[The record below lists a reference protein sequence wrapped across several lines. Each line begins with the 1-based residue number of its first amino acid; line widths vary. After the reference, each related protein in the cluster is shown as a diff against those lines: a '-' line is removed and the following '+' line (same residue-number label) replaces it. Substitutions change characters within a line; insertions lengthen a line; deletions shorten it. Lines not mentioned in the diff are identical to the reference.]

1 MSLGVVERGGVGVL
15 RAGDGLTVLGSECHR
30 VGDPVVGIR
39 SKRARHLDRGD
50 LPLDVH
56 IQVEVSILRAQVLA
70 RCAGQGHP
78 GDAGLGGAVAQSEV
92 PPVLVP
98 IEGHAR
104 AERIRD
110 GNGLTGLTV
119 RGDRAV
125 PLGQLLL
132 DVVRAEVDLPRH
144 SGGGRRDDR
153 GDLAELES
161 RVAPCSGALDAAG
174 AGQADAHL
182 LAPVDGHIH

>member
-15 RAGDGLTVLGSECHR
+15 RAGDGLAALRGECHR
-30 VGDPVVGIR
+30 VGDPVVGLR
-39 SKRARHLDRGD
+39 SKGARHLDRGD

-56 IQVEVSILRAQVLA
+56 IQVEVSVLRAQVLA
-70 RCAGQGHP
+70 RRAGQGHP
-78 GDAGLGGAVAQSEV
+78 GDAGLGGAVAQPEV
-92 PPVLVP
+92 PLVLVP
-98 IEGHAR
+98 AEGHAR

-110 GNGLTGLTV
+110 GDGLTGLTV

-144 SGGGRRDDR
+144 GGGGRRDDR
-153 GDLAELES
+153 GDLAELEG

-174 AGQADAHL
+174 AG
-182 LAPVDGHIH
+182 